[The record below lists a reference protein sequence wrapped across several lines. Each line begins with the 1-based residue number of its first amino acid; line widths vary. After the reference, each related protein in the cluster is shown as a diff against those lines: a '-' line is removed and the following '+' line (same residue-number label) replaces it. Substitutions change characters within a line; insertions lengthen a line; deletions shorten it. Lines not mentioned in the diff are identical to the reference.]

1 MWLWLRFV
9 VVDAVV
15 VLALAMVL
23 VVAVRGE
30 GEMKRRSR
38 CMRDGEEAARPLVL
52 ALVLCH
58 TKPCAKER
66 RKRCMHHGDVA
77 AQPLCGSWRCSGAV
91 PLSLIPLATCVI
103 PRSVHPLNG
112 RRCAWRRC
120 WRIFIGRAQG
130 FTC

>member
-1 MWLWLRFV
+1 MTTAKA
-9 VVDAVV
+9 DA
-15 VLALAMVL
+15 
-23 VVAVRGE
+23 
-30 GEMKRRSR
+30 KTT
-38 CMRDGEEAARPLVL
+38 
-52 ALVLCH
+52 H
-58 TKPCAKER
+58 TKTHVHGDKQEHEHITTNER
-66 RKRCMHHGDVA
+66 EYEYEDEGVRKRCMHHGDVA